1 MAIKREDPSTTDFS
15 DVTTGKKLDP
25 VHPGQI
31 LKLDFLEPMGISE
44 SKPARKTFVP
54 VSRINKVIRGE
65 RGITADT
72 ATRLAA
78 FFGTSPEFWMRLQES
93 HDLEMSA
100 RDEDLQHVLRRIE
113 THEVA

>member
-1 MAIKREDPSTTDFS
+1 MAIKREDLSTIDFS

-31 LKLDFLEPMGISE
+31 LKLDFLEPMGLSE
-44 SKPARKTFVP
+44 SRLARETFVP

-78 FFGTSPEFWMRLQES
+78 YFRTSPQFWMRLQES
-93 HDLEMSA
+93 HDLEMSM
-100 RDEDLQHVLRRIE
+100 RDEALQSVLRRIE